1 VDGIG
6 LYERFQT
13 LKTWNSNGKRAPH
26 KPLLVLWAIGRA
38 LRGESRMAS
47 YSLVDRELAELLDRF
62 GPRRKSTHTEY
73 PFWRMRK
80 DGIWEIDRP
89 EQVTT
94 NPRSGDAHVSS
105 LVGQDI
111 HGGLLEEDYVAL
123 SRHPRLAS
131 RLAESIIEAH
141 FPESYREDIL
151 QATGID
157 MAMARAPGLEEEDRE
172 QLGEERTA
180 YELEF
185 ESVRRL
191 KRDPG
196 FRPAVLDAYQEK
208 CAVCAFDVRLAGK
221 STAVEAAHIHWH
233 ADAGPARVRNGLALC
248 TLHHRLFDRGAF
260 TLSADDLTIFVARDA
275 HGTGFEEVVGR
286 FEGTLPRVL
295 PQSHRD
301 LPEPRYLRW
310 HHREVFRGSSQAR

>member
-1 VDGIG
+1 
-6 LYERFQT
+6 
-13 LKTWNSNGKRAPH
+13 
-26 KPLLVLWAIGRA
+26 
-38 LRGESRMAS
+38 MAS
-47 YSLVDRELAELLDRF
+47 YSLVDRDLAELLDRF

-89 EQVTT
+89 EEVTT

-105 LVGQDI
+105 LVGRDI
-111 HGGLLEEDYVAL
+111 RGGLMEEDYLAL
-123 SRHPRLAS
+123 SRSPRLAL
-131 RLAESIIEAH
+131 RLAESIIDAH

-151 QATGID
+151 GATGID
-157 MAMARAPGLEEEDRE
+157 MAMARTAGSELADRD
-172 QLGEERTA
+172 QVGEERAA

-196 FRPAVLDAYQEK
+196 FRPAVLHAYREK
-208 CAVCAFDVRLAGK
+208 CAVCAFDMRLAGK

-260 TLSADDLTIFVARDA
+260 TLSADDLTIFVAQEA
-275 HGTGFEEVVGR
+275 EGTGFDEVLGQ
-286 FEGTLPRVL
+286 FQGTLPRVL
-295 PQSHRD
+295 PQSDFD

-310 HHREVFRGSSQAR
+310 HHFEVFRGSSRAR

>member
-1 VDGIG
+1 MV
-6 LYERFQT
+6 
-13 LKTWNSNGKRAPH
+13 
-26 KPLLVLWAIGRA
+26 
-38 LRGESRMAS
+38 S
-47 YSLVDRELAELLDRF
+47 YSLVDRELSQLLDRF
-62 GPRRKSTHTEY
+62 GPRRKSIHTEY

-89 EQVTT
+89 GEVAT

-105 LVGQDI
+105 LVSQDI
-111 HGGLLEEDYVAL
+111 HGGLLAKDYVVL
-123 SRHPRLAS
+123 SQSPSLAW
-131 RLAESIIEAH
+131 RVAESIIDAH

-151 QATGID
+151 RATGID
-157 MAMARAPGLEEEDRE
+157 MAVSRGRGSGEADPD
-172 QLGEERTA
+172 QLGEERAA

-196 FRPAVLDAYQEK
+196 FRPAVLDAYREK

-260 TLSADDLTIFVARDA
+260 TLLADDLTITVAQDA
-275 HGTGFEEVVGR
+275 RGTGFDEILGR

-295 PQSHRD
+295 PQSRRD

-310 HHREVFRGSSQAR
+310 HHREVFRGISRAR